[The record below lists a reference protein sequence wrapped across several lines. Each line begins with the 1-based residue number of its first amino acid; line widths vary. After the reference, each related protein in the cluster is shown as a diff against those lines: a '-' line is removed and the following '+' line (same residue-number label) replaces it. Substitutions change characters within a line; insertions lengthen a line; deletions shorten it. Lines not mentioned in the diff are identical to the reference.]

1 MQQQQQPPKQPLV
14 SKAPADEE
22 GSAPPDLWESGRV
35 AEWARTA
42 VVAVGCFACCV
53 ALAWT
58 GLFVALCVLLARD
71 NTAEVHSS
79 CGGLWDFVLVSLLS
93 PVLMPLAYCG
103 LSCCISWTEGW
114 TTFSCVACAVMG
126 TVSVH
131 MSLTYSENAG
141 CIAALGEPPLL
152 LFAVYIKSIIY
163 GVGALSAFYA
173 RRQRAAPPP
182 PAAAAEAA
190 WV

>member
-1 MQQQQQPPKQPLV
+1 MLLQPQHHVAGAALERIEE
-14 SKAPADEE
+14 ADDE
-22 GSAPPDLWESGRV
+22 GPNSTVSGRV

-42 VVAVGCFACCV
+42 VIAVGCFACCV
-53 ALAWT
+53 ILAWI

-71 NTAEVHSS
+71 NTPEVHAG

-93 PVLMPLAYCG
+93 PVLMPVAYCG

-114 TTFSCVACAVMG
+114 TTFSCVGCAVMG
-126 TVSVH
+126 TVSIH

-152 LFAVYIKSIIY
+152 LFAVYIKSILY

-173 RRQRAAPPP
+173 RQRR
-182 PAAAAEAA
+182 
-190 WV
+190 